1 MAIFNTMRDFF
12 IDGTV
17 IPATDVDQLKQEIKK
32 NNDFKNSDLLK
43 DVIEIN
49 NVLGVESHPKSPEPL
64 N

>member
-49 NVLGVESHPKSPEPL
+49 NVLGVESHPKPPEPL